1 VQLNERLV
9 ANSQKLMLVEQY
21 LMWSSSTKT
30 VTLKLLSVMCKVN
43 NFLRELSEVLQDRQ
57 DQSYKI

>member
-1 VQLNERLV
+1 MQLNERLV